1 MCAAGKK
8 MMIELPLKVILTE
21 NGASNFISHRKKLI
35 RFKLADNLDEYG
47 ISMNRFS
54 PQSIQ
59 NMLMLEY
66 ISKIEI
72 SMPEFVSSRQEVM
85 DYLKGNGLT
94 HITDETNFDDAFRR
108 NWVRGTLLPLLET
121 KQPQIRAHLAQMA
134 EEISALFSK

>member
-1 MCAAGKK
+1 MPKLQKHHNICPYSFFQDNNKLEAHYNTYRQIWHKNQHQTFLLNLLRGTKAKGLGG
-8 MMIELPLKVILTE
+8 IPVRRNLCTQTEIVRPLLSV
-21 NGASNFISHRKKLI
+21 
-35 RFKLADNLDEYG
+35 
-47 ISMNRFS
+47 
-54 PQSIQ
+54 
-59 NMLMLEY
+59 
-66 ISKIEI
+66 
-72 SMPEFVSSRQEVM
+72 SRQEVM